1 LGSWQEAGL
10 FLAAEGSVASFAC
23 LVPVSTGPKWWKP
36 AVLAVRNQPKVVLRP
51 YPESDIQEII
61 RVVNPCFASSD
72 AQRKNCMNIF
82 KSVICATLFAQLFL
96 NGAAMAEKIDFANLK
111 TTPEMILEAKSNPNG
126 WVYVIM
132 GNYGPKDSVPP
143 DAIAGAWK
151 VDSSGEIVSDSFQA
165 NPKYKPKRDQ

>member
-1 LGSWQEAGL
+1 
-10 FLAAEGSVASFAC
+10 
-23 LVPVSTGPKWWKP
+23 
-36 AVLAVRNQPKVVLRP
+36 LAVRNQPKAVLRP

-111 TTPEMILEAKSNPNG
+111 PTPEMILEAKSNPNG